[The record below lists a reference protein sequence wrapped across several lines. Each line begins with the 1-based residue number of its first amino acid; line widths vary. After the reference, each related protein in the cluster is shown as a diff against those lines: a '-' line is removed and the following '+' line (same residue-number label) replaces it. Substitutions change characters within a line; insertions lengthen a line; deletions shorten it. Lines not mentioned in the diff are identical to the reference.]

1 MAQTWSMTT
10 AGRECDETPAAGA
23 RRRQLRM
30 MQLFFAG
37 AAALAM
43 LALLDAARPDTTE
56 TMLGSGSVRLT
67 DMAVDLPAPAS
78 GTVGLQFPQAPPNVS
93 GGGGFAADDDSD
105 QAQQQE
111 QLALQQMQQSE
122 QQAEEQN
129 EEAEQQFEQGVQQ
142 AQMDEQQANDP

>member
-1 MAQTWSMTT
+1 
-10 AGRECDETPAAGA
+10 
-23 RRRQLRM
+23 M
-30 MQLFFAG
+30 MKLFFAG
-37 AAALAM
+37 AAAIAM

-78 GTVGLQFPQAPPNVS
+78 GPAGLQFPQAPPNVS

-129 EEAEQQFEQGVQQ
+129 EEAEQQFEQGMQQ

>member
-1 MAQTWSMTT
+1 
-10 AGRECDETPAAGA
+10 
-23 RRRQLRM
+23 M

-37 AAALAM
+37 AAAIAM

-56 TMLGSGSVRLT
+56 TMLASGSVRLA

-78 GTVGLQFPQAPPNVS
+78 GPVGLQLPQAPPKVS
-93 GGGGFAADDDSD
+93 GGGGLAADDDD

-129 EEAEQQFEQGVQQ
+129 EEAEQQFEQGMQQ